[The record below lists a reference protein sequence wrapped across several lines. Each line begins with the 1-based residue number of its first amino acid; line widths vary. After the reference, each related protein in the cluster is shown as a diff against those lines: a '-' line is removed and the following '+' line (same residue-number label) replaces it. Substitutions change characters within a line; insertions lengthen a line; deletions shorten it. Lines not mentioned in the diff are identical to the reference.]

1 MPVSKTITRLEKSN
15 VRLNLTIPKE
25 DALSQYQE
33 LLKEYSKNIQ
43 IPGFRKGKVPQNILE
58 RKFGEALKGEA
69 LGKIIE
75 KAVEEVFGDK
85 DLPRDERPLPYSQPV
100 LENEPKLDFENDLA
114 FSLVYDVIPSV
125 SVGNW
130 KGLEAEVPDVGIT
143 EEDIA
148 RELEEI
154 RDRNAFVLDRD
165 EAAEARLGDVVTI
178 NFCVLDDSG
187 NPLPDS
193 GREDFSFTLGSGQNS
208 LDFDSDVVGMKKG
221 ETKEFT
227 KTYNADGNNPE
238 SNTGETKK
246 IKVTLTALKEK
257 KLPDLNDDLAQDVD
271 EKFKTLDDLKNSIRE
286 RLEKALTNRLREYKV
301 SKLLEKII
309 ENTPVTLPE
318 SMVKAEVDGRLR
330 NLARQYGLDASQ
342 MMQMLSQGGGG
353 LEDIEGKWR
362 PSAEKAL
369 HSRLIVEK
377 LMDEQHIEA
386 GDDEVEKEI
395 NEIVV
400 ESGLS
405 REELLKRYGGEMAKE
420 YFKDDVRERK
430 LFDMLL
436 AENTIKTGSKTNY
449 LDFMRDNG

>member
-1 MPVSKTITRLEKSN
+1 MPVSKSITRLEKSN

-33 LLKEYSKNIQ
+33 LLKEYSKNVQ

-114 FSLVYDVIPSV
+114 FSLVYDVMPSV

-130 KGLEAEVPDVGIT
+130 KGLEAEVPEVAISD
-143 EEDIA
+143 EDIT

-187 NPLPDS
+187 APLPDS

-221 ETKEFT
+221 ETKEIT
-227 KTYNADGNNPE
+227 KTYEADQ
-238 SNTGETKK
+238 TKK
-246 IKVTLTALKEK
+246 IRVTLTALKEK

-271 EKFKTLDDLKNSIRE
+271 EKFKTLDDLKNNIKE
-286 RLEKALTNRLREYKV
+286 RLEKALTNRLRDYKI

-309 ENTPVTLPE
+309 ETSPVTLPE

-395 NEIVV
+395 NEIVA

-405 REELLKRYGGEMAKE
+405 REELFKRYGGEMAKE
-420 YFKDDVRERK
+420 YFKDDVKERK
-430 LFDMLL
+430 LYDMLL
-436 AENTIKTGSKTNY
+436 AENTIKTGSKKNY

>member
-15 VRLNLTIPKE
+15 VRLNLTVPKE
-25 DALSQYQE
+25 DALSQYQN
-33 LLKEYSKNIQ
+33 LLKEYAKNIQ
-43 IPGFRKGKVPQNILE
+43 IPGFRKGHVPQNILE

-75 KAVEEVFGDK
+75 TTLEEVFGDEN
-85 DLPRDERPLPYSQPV
+85 LPRDERPLPYAQPRM
-100 LENEPKLDFENDLA
+100 ENEPKLDFDNDLS
-114 FSLVYDVIPSV
+114 FNLVYDVMPSV

-130 KGLEAEVPDVGIT
+130 KGLEAEVPDVSVN

-165 EAAEARLGDVVTI
+165 DGAEARIGDVVTI
-178 NFCVLDDSG
+178 NFCMLDDSG
-187 NPLPDS
+187 SPLPDS
-193 GREDFSFTLGSGQNS
+193 GRDDFTFTLGSGQNNF
-208 LDFDSDVVGMKKG
+208 DFDNDIVGMKKG
-221 ETKEFT
+221 ETKEFS
-227 KTYNADGNNPE
+227 KTYEEDQ
-238 SNTGETKK
+238 TKK
-246 IKVTLTALKEK
+246 IRVTLTTLKEK

-271 EKFKTLDDLKNSIRE
+271 EKFNTLDDLKNNIRE
-286 RLEKALTNRLREYKV
+286 RLEKALASRLREYKV

-318 SMVKAEVDGRLR
+318 SMVRAEIEGRLR
-330 NLARQYGLDASQ
+330 NLARQYGLDTSK
-342 MMQMLSQGGGG
+342 MMQMLSQGGDG

-377 LMDEQHIEA
+377 LMEDQHIEA
-386 GDDEVEKEI
+386 GDDEIEKEI
-395 NEIVV
+395 EEIAA
-400 ESGLS
+400 ESGMS
-405 REELLKRYGGEMAKE
+405 REDLMKRYNQETARE
-420 YFKDDVRERK
+420 YFKDDVKERK

-436 AENTIKTGSKTNY
+436 AENNIKIGSKMNY
-449 LDFMRDNG
+449 MDFMRNNG